1 MAEVR
6 WQDDP
11 EEHDNPAAAPAG
23 RPAARRMSGARFTV
37 VMIAELGAAAVEP
50 FDAYERQVLPLLE
63 RHGGRLERRLRTAD
77 GRTEVHLLS
86 FPSRAG
92 YDAYRADPDRAV
104 LRPLLAGLDL
114 SQRVL
119 EVQDVGE
126 LGGTAVRS
134 WERQP

>member
-1 MAEVR
+1 
-6 WQDDP
+6 
-11 EEHDNPAAAPAG
+11 
-23 RPAARRMSGARFTV
+23 
-37 VMIAELGAAAVEP
+37 
-50 FDAYERQVLPLLE
+50 
-63 RHGGRLERRLRTAD
+63 
-77 GRTEVHLLS
+77 
-86 FPSRAG
+86 
-92 YDAYRADPDRAV
+92 V